1 MKSKR
6 YSGSE
11 KYNNQKK
18 IHYRGLKNRLKL
30 AEKIIS
36 KLEDKI
42 IEIIESEE
50 QKKNLRIQK
59 NSKFDKNQSDLH

>member
-1 MKSKR
+1 MESKR

-18 IHYRGLKNRLKL
+18 IHYRGLKSRLKL

-50 QKKNLRIQK
+50 QKKI
-59 NSKFDKNQSDLH
+59 